1 MYTREQR
8 IQGTGRAAEQCTGA
22 QTDYSQSICEYSVLS
37 VLVTMPLCKELSTD
51 LKDAIVQHF
60 EKGNSYTN
68 VSTTFG
74 VPRSTIQGVI
84 AHWKALR
91 MNVNVPR
98 KGRPRKLQG
107 RAASKVG
114 VLAKVNPTVMWEAIR
129 EDVAAVGVH
138 VSKSTVTRALNSIGV
153 TADHPRKVPLK
164 SRRHLAV
171 RLKFA
176 RAHVSDSRAQWDK
189 VL

>member
-1 MYTREQR
+1 MH
-8 IQGTGRAAEQCTGA
+8 
-22 QTDYSQSICEYSVLS
+22 LS
-37 VLVTMPLCKELSTD
+37 SD
-51 LKDAIVQHF
+51 SD
-60 EKGNSYTN
+60 TN

-74 VPRSTIQGVI
+74 VPCSTVQGVI
-84 AHWKALR
+84 ARWKALGT
-91 MNVNVPR
+91 NVNVPQ

-153 TADHPRKVPLK
+153 TAHRSRKVPLK

-171 RLKFA
+171 HLKFTQV
-176 RAHVSDSRAQWDK
+176 HVSDSHAQWDK
-189 VL
+189 VLWSDETKIELFGHNTKKTIWQKRGRHSSRGTPSPQ